1 MFNRKVSIWVI
12 PLVVI
17 LSISMTV
24 IGMAWGLQKVTHN
37 AEGALQ
43 FLYTLGR
50 IHSGYVGEYTDKKLF
65 EGAMHGLVES
75 LDDPYSE
82 YLNEEGFARLNEMT
96 DGTFGGIGVVLG
108 QRNKEFVVVSPME
121 GSPGAKAGIEA
132 GDKILKVNDVDTK
145 GRSLEDVV
153 STIRGKKG
161 TNVKLLLEHKNG
173 EQFTADIVRDDIKIK
188 SVAGKMLPDSKIGY
202 IRISMFNEN
211 TGEEFKK
218 AYEKLEQEGMQATL
232 LDLRHNPGG
241 LLGECVKVANY
252 IVPKGPVVSITDK
265 KGKTQVYKSK
275 LEKVKYPLAVLI
287 DHGSASASEIVSG
300 AVQDTKAGKLFGVKT
315 YGKGCVQSV
324 FHITADT
331 GLKLTTAMYYT
342 PSGRSIHKVGVE
354 PDVEIELPEKAV
366 TDEQL
371 KKADRQRASYYN
383 YYATGTWGDVNNYD
397 LCVDTGTLGIE
408 GCVEL
413 ICKCVEIKKKM
424 IEDKEK
430 EW

>member
-324 FHITADT
+324 FHITSDT

-354 PDVEIELPEKAV
+354 PDVEIELPEKSA
-366 TDEQL
+366 TDVQL
-371 KKADRQRASYYN
+371 KKAEEY
-383 YYATGTWGDVNNYD
+383 
-397 LCVDTGTLGIE
+397 LKE
-408 GCVEL
+408 EL
-413 ICKCVEIKKKM
+413 EKKGS
-424 IEDKEK
+424 
-430 EW
+430 

>member
-1 MFNRKVSIWVI
+1 MLNKRVSIWVI
-12 PLVVI
+12 PLAVI
-17 LSISMTV
+17 LAISLTLV
-24 IGMAWGLQKVTHN
+24 GVAWGLQKLTHN
-37 AEGALQ
+37 AGGAVQ
-43 FLYTLGR
+43 FLFTLGK
-50 IHSGYVGEYTDKKLF
+50 IHSSYVGDYTDKKLF

-82 YLNEEGFARLNEMT
+82 YLDEKGFANLNEMT

-132 GDKILKVNDVDTK
+132 GDKILKVDDKDTK

-161 TNVKLLLEHKNG
+161 TSVKLLLEHKNG
-173 EQFTADIVRDDIKIK
+173 EQFTANIVRDDIKVQ

-241 LLGECVKVANY
+241 LLNECVKVANY

-324 FHITADT
+324 FHITPDT

-354 PDVEIELPEKAV
+354 PDVEIELPEKATSDV
-366 TDEQL
+366 QL
-371 KKADRQRASYYN
+371 KKAEEYLR
-383 YYATGTWGDVNNYD
+383 
-397 LCVDTGTLGIE
+397 E
-408 GCVEL
+408 EL
-413 ICKCVEIKKKM
+413 RKK
-424 IEDKEK
+424 E
-430 EW
+430 

>member
-1 MFNRKVSIWVI
+1 MCVLNLFKKKISINVWLI
-12 PLVVI
+12 PI
-17 LSISMTV
+17 LV
-24 IGMAWGLQKVTHN
+24 IGIMTLTLISVFWGMHKLTHN
-37 AEGALQ
+37 AGGTLQ
-43 FLYTLGR
+43 FLYTLGKIR
-50 IHSGYVGEYTDKKLF
+50 SSYVGEYTDKKLF

-82 YLNEEGFARLNEMT
+82 YMDEKGFARLNEMT

-145 GRSLEDVV
+145 GRTLEDVV

-161 TNVKLLLEHKNG
+161 TSVKLLLEHKNG
-173 EQFTADIVRDDIKIK
+173 QQFTADIVRDDIKVK
-188 SVAGKMLPDSKIGY
+188 SVAGRMLPDSKIGY
-202 IRISMFNEN
+202 IRIAMFNEN

-241 LLGECVKVANY
+241 LLTECVKVSNY

-265 KGKTQVYKSK
+265 KGNTKVYESK

-287 DHGSASASEIVSG
+287 DHGSASASEIVSA

-324 FHITADT
+324 FHITTKT
-331 GLKLTTAMYYT
+331 GLKLITAMYYT
-342 PSGRSIHKVGVE
+342 PSGRSIHKVGVT
-354 PDVEIELPEKAV
+354 PDVEIELPEKATV
-366 TDEQL
+366 DVQLNKAEEYLRDEL
-371 KKADRQRASYYN
+371 MKR
-383 YYATGTWGDVNNYD
+383 
-397 LCVDTGTLGIE
+397 
-408 GCVEL
+408 
-413 ICKCVEIKKKM
+413 
-424 IEDKEK
+424 
-430 EW
+430 

>member
-161 TNVKLLLEHKNG
+161 TNVKLLLEHKTG

-342 PSGRSIHKVGVE
+342 PSGRSIHKVGVT
-354 PDVEIELPEKAV
+354 PDVEIELPEQAV
-366 TDEQL
+366 IDVQL
-371 KKADRQRASYYN
+371 KKAEEY
-383 YYATGTWGDVNNYD
+383 
-397 LCVDTGTLGIE
+397 LKE
-408 GCVEL
+408 EL
-413 ICKCVEIKKKM
+413 EKKGN
-424 IEDKEK
+424 
-430 EW
+430 

>member
-1 MFNRKVSIWVI
+1 MFNKKVSIWLI
-12 PLVVI
+12 PVTAFV
-17 LSISMTV
+17 TV
-24 IGMAWGLQKVTHN
+24 IFTLGCMLWGMQKITHN
-37 AEGALQ
+37 LGGTLQ

-50 IHSGYVGEYTDKKLF
+50 IHSNYVGEYTDKKLF
-65 EGAMHGLVES
+65 EGAMHGMVES

-82 YLNEEGFARLNEMT
+82 YLDEKGFTRLNEMT

-132 GDKILKVNDVDTK
+132 GDKIRKVNDVDTK
-145 GRSLEDVV
+145 GRTLEDVV

-173 EQFTADIVRDDIKIK
+173 EQFTADIVRDDIKIQ
-188 SVAGKMLPDSKIGY
+188 SVAGKMLADSKIGY
-202 IRISMFNEN
+202 IRIAMFNEN

-241 LLGECVKVANY
+241 LLNECVKVANF

-265 KGKTQVYKSK
+265 KGKTKVYESK

-300 AVQDTKAGKLFGVKT
+300 AVQDTKAGRLFGVKT

-324 FHITADT
+324 FPVTMDT

-342 PSGRSIHKVGVE
+342 PSGRSIHKVGVT
-354 PDVEIELPEKAV
+354 PDVEIELPEKATSDV
-366 TDEQL
+366 QL
-371 KKADRQRASYYN
+371 KKAEEYLR
-383 YYATGTWGDVNNYD
+383 
-397 LCVDTGTLGIE
+397 E
-408 GCVEL
+408 EL
-413 ICKCVEIKKKM
+413 AK
-424 IEDKEK
+424 KEK
-430 EW
+430 

>member
-1 MFNRKVSIWVI
+1 MLNLFKKKISINIWLI
-12 PLVVI
+12 PI
-17 LSISMTV
+17 LV
-24 IGMAWGLQKVTHN
+24 IGIMTLTLISVFWGMHKLTHN
-37 AEGALQ
+37 AGGTLQ
-43 FLYTLGR
+43 FLYTLGKIR
-50 IHSGYVGEYTDKKLF
+50 SSYVGEYTDKKLF
-65 EGAMHGLVES
+65 EGAMHGLVEG

-82 YLNEEGFARLNEMT
+82 YLDEKGFSRLNEMT

-145 GRSLEDVV
+145 GRTLEDVV

-161 TNVKLLLEHKNG
+161 TSVKLLLEHKNG
-173 EQFTADIVRDDIKIK
+173 QQFTADIVRDDIKVK
-188 SVAGKMLPDSKIGY
+188 SVAGRMLPDSKIGY
-202 IRISMFNEN
+202 IRIAMFNEN

-241 LLGECVKVANY
+241 LLTECVKVSNY

-265 KGKTQVYKSK
+265 KGNTKVYESK

-287 DHGSASASEIVSG
+287 DHGSASASEIVSA

-324 FHITADT
+324 FHITTKT

-342 PSGRSIHKVGVE
+342 PSGRSIHKVGVT
-354 PDVEIELPEKAV
+354 PDVEIELPEKATV
-366 TDEQL
+366 DVQLNKAEEYLRDEL
-371 KKADRQRASYYN
+371 KK
-383 YYATGTWGDVNNYD
+383 
-397 LCVDTGTLGIE
+397 
-408 GCVEL
+408 
-413 ICKCVEIKKKM
+413 
-424 IEDKEK
+424 EK
-430 EW
+430 

>member
-1 MFNRKVSIWVI
+1 MFNLFKKKVSINVWLI
-12 PLVVI
+12 PI
-17 LSISMTV
+17 LV
-24 IGMAWGLQKVTHN
+24 IGIMTLTLISVFWGMHKLTHN
-37 AEGALQ
+37 AGGTLQ
-43 FLYTLGR
+43 FLYTLGKIR
-50 IHSGYVGEYTDKKLF
+50 SSYVGEYTDKKLF

-82 YLNEEGFARLNEMT
+82 YMDEKGFARLNEMT

-145 GRSLEDVV
+145 GRTLEDVV

-161 TNVKLLLEHKNG
+161 TSVKLLLEHKNG
-173 EQFTADIVRDDIKIK
+173 QQFTADIVRDDIKVK
-188 SVAGKMLPDSKIGY
+188 SVAGRMLPDSKIGY
-202 IRISMFNEN
+202 IRIAMFNEN

-241 LLGECVKVANY
+241 LLTECVKVSNY

-265 KGKTQVYKSK
+265 KGNTKVYESK

-287 DHGSASASEIVSG
+287 DHGSASASEIVSA

-324 FHITADT
+324 FHITTKT

-342 PSGRSIHKVGVE
+342 PSGRSIHKVGVT
-354 PDVEIELPEKAV
+354 PDVEIELPEKATV
-366 TDEQL
+366 DVQLNKAEEYLRDEL
-371 KKADRQRASYYN
+371 MKR
-383 YYATGTWGDVNNYD
+383 
-397 LCVDTGTLGIE
+397 
-408 GCVEL
+408 
-413 ICKCVEIKKKM
+413 
-424 IEDKEK
+424 
-430 EW
+430 

>member
-1 MFNRKVSIWVI
+1 MFNWLKKKVSINVWLI
-12 PLVVI
+12 PVFVVMI
-17 LSISMTV
+17 MAITL
-24 IGMAWGLQKVTHN
+24 IGVFWGMHRLTHN
-37 AEGALQ
+37 AGGTLQ
-43 FLYTLGR
+43 FLYTLGKIR
-50 IHSGYVGEYTDKKLF
+50 SSYVGEYTDKKLF
-65 EGAMHGLVES
+65 EGAMHGMVES

-82 YLNEEGFARLNEMT
+82 YLDEKGFAHLNEMT

-145 GRSLEDVV
+145 GRTLEDVV

-161 TNVKLLLEHKNG
+161 TSVKLLLEHKNG
-173 EQFTADIVRDDIKIK
+173 QQFTADIVRDDIKVQ

-202 IRISMFNEN
+202 IRIAMFNEN

-241 LLGECVKVANY
+241 LLTECVKVANF

-265 KGKTQVYKSK
+265 KGKTKVYESK
-275 LEKVKYPLAVLI
+275 LEKVKYPLAILI

-324 FHITADT
+324 FPVTMNT

-342 PSGRSIHKVGVE
+342 PSGRSIHKVGVT
-354 PDVEIELPEKAV
+354 PDVEIELPEKATSDV
-366 TDEQL
+366 QL
-371 KKADRQRASYYN
+371 KKAEEYLRD
-383 YYATGTWGDVNNYD
+383 
-397 LCVDTGTLGIE
+397 
-408 GCVEL
+408 EL
-413 ICKCVEIKKKM
+413 KK
-424 IEDKEK
+424 DK
-430 EW
+430 

>member
-1 MFNRKVSIWVI
+1 MFNKKVSIWVI

-17 LSISMTV
+17 LTVSMTL

-108 QRNKEFVVVSPME
+108 QRNKEFVVISPME

-132 GDKILKVNDVDTK
+132 GDKILKVNHADTK

-252 IVPKGPVVSITDK
+252 IVPNGPVVSITDK

-371 KKADRQRASYYN
+371 KKAEEY
-383 YYATGTWGDVNNYD
+383 
-397 LCVDTGTLGIE
+397 LKE
-408 GCVEL
+408 EL
-413 ICKCVEIKKKM
+413 EKKGN
-424 IEDKEK
+424 
-430 EW
+430 

>member
-1 MFNRKVSIWVI
+1 VLNLFKKKVSINVWLI
-12 PLVVI
+12 PI
-17 LSISMTV
+17 LV
-24 IGMAWGLQKVTHN
+24 IGIMTLTLISVFWGMHKLTHN
-37 AEGALQ
+37 AGGTLQ
-43 FLYTLGR
+43 FLYTLGKIR
-50 IHSGYVGEYTDKKLF
+50 SSYVGEYTDKKLF

-82 YLNEEGFARLNEMT
+82 YLDETGFSRLNEMT

-145 GRSLEDVV
+145 GRTLEDVV

-161 TNVKLLLEHKNG
+161 TSVKLLLEHKNG
-173 EQFTADIVRDDIKIK
+173 QQFTADIVRDDIKVK
-188 SVAGKMLPDSKIGY
+188 SVAGRMLPDSKIGY
-202 IRISMFNEN
+202 IRIAMFNEN

-241 LLGECVKVANY
+241 LLTECVKVSNY

-265 KGKTQVYKSK
+265 KGNTKVYESK

-287 DHGSASASEIVSG
+287 DHGSASASEIVSA

-324 FHITADT
+324 FHITTKT

-342 PSGRSIHKVGVE
+342 PSGRSIHKVGVT
-354 PDVEIELPEKAV
+354 PDVEIELPEKATV
-366 TDEQL
+366 DVQLNKAEEYLRDEL
-371 KKADRQRASYYN
+371 KK
-383 YYATGTWGDVNNYD
+383 
-397 LCVDTGTLGIE
+397 
-408 GCVEL
+408 
-413 ICKCVEIKKKM
+413 
-424 IEDKEK
+424 EK
-430 EW
+430 

>member
-1 MFNRKVSIWVI
+1 MFNKKVSIWVI

-17 LSISMTV
+17 LTVSMTV

-108 QRNKEFVVVSPME
+108 QRNKEFVVISPME

-252 IVPKGPVVSITDK
+252 IVPNGPVVSITDK

-371 KKADRQRASYYN
+371 KKAEEY
-383 YYATGTWGDVNNYD
+383 
-397 LCVDTGTLGIE
+397 LKE
-408 GCVEL
+408 EL
-413 ICKCVEIKKKM
+413 EKKGN
-424 IEDKEK
+424 
-430 EW
+430 

>member
-1 MFNRKVSIWVI
+1 MCVLNLFKKKISINVWLL
-12 PLVVI
+12 PI
-17 LSISMTV
+17 LV
-24 IGMAWGLQKVTHN
+24 IGIVALTLISVFWGMHKLTHN
-37 AEGALQ
+37 AGGTLQ
-43 FLYTLGR
+43 FLYTLGKIR
-50 IHSGYVGEYTDKKLF
+50 SSYVGEYTDKKLF
-65 EGAMHGLVES
+65 EGAMHGLVEG

-82 YLNEEGFARLNEMT
+82 YLDEKGFSRLNEMT

-145 GRSLEDVV
+145 GRTLEDVV

-161 TNVKLLLEHKNG
+161 TSVKLLLEHKNG
-173 EQFTADIVRDDIKIK
+173 QQFTADIVRDDIKVK
-188 SVAGKMLPDSKIGY
+188 SVAGRMLPDSKIGY
-202 IRISMFNEN
+202 IRIAMFNEN

-241 LLGECVKVANY
+241 LLTECVKVSNY

-265 KGKTQVYKSK
+265 KGNTKVYESK

-287 DHGSASASEIVSG
+287 DHGSASASEIVSA

-324 FHITADT
+324 FHITTKT

-342 PSGRSIHKVGVE
+342 PSGRSIHKVGVT
-354 PDVEIELPEKAV
+354 PDVEIELPEKATV
-366 TDEQL
+366 DVQLNKAEEYLRDEL
-371 KKADRQRASYYN
+371 KK
-383 YYATGTWGDVNNYD
+383 
-397 LCVDTGTLGIE
+397 
-408 GCVEL
+408 
-413 ICKCVEIKKKM
+413 
-424 IEDKEK
+424 EK
-430 EW
+430 

>member
-1 MFNRKVSIWVI
+1 MCVLNLFKKKISINVWLL
-12 PLVVI
+12 PI
-17 LSISMTV
+17 LV
-24 IGMAWGLQKVTHN
+24 IGIMALTLISVFWGMHKLTHN
-37 AEGALQ
+37 AGGTLQ
-43 FLYTLGR
+43 FLYTLGKIR
-50 IHSGYVGEYTDKKLF
+50 SSYVGEYTDKKLF
-65 EGAMHGLVES
+65 EGAMHGLVEG

-82 YLNEEGFARLNEMT
+82 YLDEKGFSRLNEMT

-145 GRSLEDVV
+145 GRTLEDVV

-161 TNVKLLLEHKNG
+161 TSVKLLLEHKNG
-173 EQFTADIVRDDIKIK
+173 QQFTADIVRDDIKVK
-188 SVAGKMLPDSKIGY
+188 SVAGRMLPDSKIGY
-202 IRISMFNEN
+202 IRIAMFNEN

-241 LLGECVKVANY
+241 LLTECVKVSNY

-265 KGKTQVYKSK
+265 KGNTKVYESK

-287 DHGSASASEIVSG
+287 DHGSASASEIVSA

-324 FHITADT
+324 FHITTKT

-342 PSGRSIHKVGVE
+342 PSGRSIHKVGVT
-354 PDVEIELPEKAV
+354 PDVEIELPEKATV
-366 TDEQL
+366 DVQLNKAEEYLRDEL
-371 KKADRQRASYYN
+371 KKR
-383 YYATGTWGDVNNYD
+383 
-397 LCVDTGTLGIE
+397 
-408 GCVEL
+408 
-413 ICKCVEIKKKM
+413 
-424 IEDKEK
+424 
-430 EW
+430 

>member
-1 MFNRKVSIWVI
+1 MLNLFKKKISINVWLL
-12 PLVVI
+12 PI
-17 LSISMTV
+17 LV
-24 IGMAWGLQKVTHN
+24 IGIVTLTLISVFWGMHKLTHN
-37 AEGALQ
+37 AGGTLQ
-43 FLYTLGR
+43 FLYTLGKIR
-50 IHSGYVGEYTDKKLF
+50 SSYVGEYTDKKLF

-82 YLNEEGFARLNEMT
+82 YMDEKGFARLNEMT

-145 GRSLEDVV
+145 GRTLEDVV

-161 TNVKLLLEHKNG
+161 TSVKLLLEHKNG
-173 EQFTADIVRDDIKIK
+173 QQFTADIVRDDIKVK
-188 SVAGKMLPDSKIGY
+188 SVAGRMLPDSKIGY
-202 IRISMFNEN
+202 IRIAMFNEN

-241 LLGECVKVANY
+241 LLTECVKVSNY

-265 KGKTQVYKSK
+265 KGDTKVYESK

-287 DHGSASASEIVSG
+287 DHGSASASEIVSA

-324 FHITADT
+324 FHITTKT

-342 PSGRSIHKVGVE
+342 PSGRSIHKVGVT
-354 PDVEIELPEKAV
+354 PDVEIELPEKATV
-366 TDEQL
+366 DVQLNKAEEYLRDEL
-371 KKADRQRASYYN
+371 KK
-383 YYATGTWGDVNNYD
+383 G
-397 LCVDTGTLGIE
+397 
-408 GCVEL
+408 
-413 ICKCVEIKKKM
+413 K
-424 IEDKEK
+424 
-430 EW
+430 

>member
-1 MFNRKVSIWVI
+1 MLNLFKKKISINVWLL
-12 PLVVI
+12 PI
-17 LSISMTV
+17 LV
-24 IGMAWGLQKVTHN
+24 IGIVALTLISVFWGMHKLTHN
-37 AEGALQ
+37 AGGTLQ
-43 FLYTLGR
+43 FLYTLGKIR
-50 IHSGYVGEYTDKKLF
+50 SSYVGEYTDKKLF

-82 YLNEEGFARLNEMT
+82 YMDEKGFARLNEMT

-145 GRSLEDVV
+145 GRTLEDVV

-161 TNVKLLLEHKNG
+161 TSVKLLLEHKNG
-173 EQFTADIVRDDIKIK
+173 QQFTADIVRDDIKVK
-188 SVAGKMLPDSKIGY
+188 SVAGRMLPDSKIGY
-202 IRISMFNEN
+202 IRIAMFNEN

-241 LLGECVKVANY
+241 LLTECVKVSNY

-265 KGKTQVYKSK
+265 KGNTKVYESK

-287 DHGSASASEIVSG
+287 DHGSASASEIVSA

-324 FHITADT
+324 FHITTKT

-342 PSGRSIHKVGVE
+342 PSGRSIHKVGVT
-354 PDVEIELPEKAV
+354 PDVEIELPEKATV
-366 TDEQL
+366 DVQLNKAEEYLRDEL
-371 KKADRQRASYYN
+371 KKR
-383 YYATGTWGDVNNYD
+383 
-397 LCVDTGTLGIE
+397 
-408 GCVEL
+408 
-413 ICKCVEIKKKM
+413 
-424 IEDKEK
+424 
-430 EW
+430 

>member
-1 MFNRKVSIWVI
+1 MCVLNLFKKKISINVWLI
-12 PLVVI
+12 PI
-17 LSISMTV
+17 LV
-24 IGMAWGLQKVTHN
+24 IGIMTLTLISVFWGMHKLTHN
-37 AEGALQ
+37 AGGTLQ
-43 FLYTLGR
+43 FLYTLGKIR
-50 IHSGYVGEYTDKKLF
+50 SSYVGEYTDKKLF
-65 EGAMHGLVES
+65 EGAMHGLVEG

-82 YLNEEGFARLNEMT
+82 YLDEKGFSRLNEMT

-145 GRSLEDVV
+145 GRTLEDVV

-161 TNVKLLLEHKNG
+161 TSVKLLLEHKNG
-173 EQFTADIVRDDIKIK
+173 QQFTADIVRDDIKVK
-188 SVAGKMLPDSKIGY
+188 SVAGRMLPDSKIGY
-202 IRISMFNEN
+202 IRIAMFNEN

-241 LLGECVKVANY
+241 LLTECVKVSNY

-265 KGKTQVYKSK
+265 KGNTKVYESK

-287 DHGSASASEIVSG
+287 DHGSASASEIVSA

-324 FHITADT
+324 FHVTTKT

-342 PSGRSIHKVGVE
+342 PSGRSIHKVGVT
-354 PDVEIELPEKAV
+354 PNVEIELPEKATV
-366 TDEQL
+366 DVQLNKAEEYLRDEL
-371 KKADRQRASYYN
+371 MKR
-383 YYATGTWGDVNNYD
+383 
-397 LCVDTGTLGIE
+397 
-408 GCVEL
+408 
-413 ICKCVEIKKKM
+413 
-424 IEDKEK
+424 
-430 EW
+430 

>member
-1 MFNRKVSIWVI
+1 MLNLFKKKISINVWLL
-12 PLVVI
+12 PI
-17 LSISMTV
+17 LV
-24 IGMAWGLQKVTHN
+24 IGIVTLTLISVFWGMHKLTHN
-37 AEGALQ
+37 AGGTLQ
-43 FLYTLGR
+43 FLYTLGKIR
-50 IHSGYVGEYTDKKLF
+50 SSYVGEYTDKKLF

-82 YLNEEGFARLNEMT
+82 YMDEKGFARLNEMT

-145 GRSLEDVV
+145 GRTLEDVV

-161 TNVKLLLEHKNG
+161 TSVKLLLEHKNG
-173 EQFTADIVRDDIKIK
+173 QQFTADIVRDDIKVQ
-188 SVAGKMLPDSKIGY
+188 SVAGRMLPDSKIGY
-202 IRISMFNEN
+202 IRIAMFNEN

-241 LLGECVKVANY
+241 LLTECVKVSNY

-265 KGKTQVYKSK
+265 KGNTKVYESK

-287 DHGSASASEIVSG
+287 DHGSASASEIVSA

-324 FHITADT
+324 FHITTKT

-342 PSGRSIHKVGVE
+342 PSGRSIHKVGVT
-354 PDVEIELPEKAV
+354 PDVEIELPEKATV
-366 TDEQL
+366 DVQLNKAEEYLRDEL
-371 KKADRQRASYYN
+371 KKR
-383 YYATGTWGDVNNYD
+383 
-397 LCVDTGTLGIE
+397 
-408 GCVEL
+408 
-413 ICKCVEIKKKM
+413 
-424 IEDKEK
+424 
-430 EW
+430 

>member
-1 MFNRKVSIWVI
+1 MFNLFKKKISINVWLI
-12 PLVVI
+12 PI
-17 LSISMTV
+17 LV
-24 IGMAWGLQKVTHN
+24 IGIVTLTLISVFWGMHKLTHN
-37 AEGALQ
+37 AGGTLQ
-43 FLYTLGR
+43 FLYTLGKIR
-50 IHSGYVGEYTDKKLF
+50 SSYVGEYTDKKLF
-65 EGAMHGLVES
+65 EGAMHGLVEG

-82 YLNEEGFARLNEMT
+82 YLDEKGFSRLNEMT

-145 GRSLEDVV
+145 GRTLEDVV

-161 TNVKLLLEHKNG
+161 TSVKLLLEHKNG
-173 EQFTADIVRDDIKIK
+173 QQFTADIVRDDIKVQ
-188 SVAGKMLPDSKIGY
+188 SVAGRMLPDSKIGY
-202 IRISMFNEN
+202 IRIAMFNEN

-241 LLGECVKVANY
+241 LLTECVKVSNY

-265 KGKTQVYKSK
+265 KGDTKVYESK

-287 DHGSASASEIVSG
+287 DHGSASASEIVSA

-324 FHITADT
+324 FHITTKT

-342 PSGRSIHKVGVE
+342 PSGRSIHKVGVT
-354 PDVEIELPEKAV
+354 PDVEIELPEKATV
-366 TDEQL
+366 DVQLNKAEEYLRDEL
-371 KKADRQRASYYN
+371 KK
-383 YYATGTWGDVNNYD
+383 
-397 LCVDTGTLGIE
+397 
-408 GCVEL
+408 
-413 ICKCVEIKKKM
+413 
-424 IEDKEK
+424 EK
-430 EW
+430 

>member
-82 YLNEEGFARLNEMT
+82 YLNEEGSARLNEMT

-354 PDVEIELPEKAV
+354 PDVEIELPEKAANDV
-366 TDEQL
+366 QL
-371 KKADRQRASYYN
+371 KKAEEY
-383 YYATGTWGDVNNYD
+383 
-397 LCVDTGTLGIE
+397 LKE
-408 GCVEL
+408 EL
-413 ICKCVEIKKKM
+413 EKKRS
-424 IEDKEK
+424 
-430 EW
+430 

>member
-1 MFNRKVSIWVI
+1 MLNLFKKKVSINVWLI
-12 PLVVI
+12 PI
-17 LSISMTV
+17 LV
-24 IGMAWGLQKVTHN
+24 IGIMTLTLISVFWGMHKLTHN
-37 AEGALQ
+37 AGGTLQ
-43 FLYTLGR
+43 FLYTLGKIR
-50 IHSGYVGEYTDKKLF
+50 SSYVGEYTDKKLF
-65 EGAMHGLVES
+65 EGAMHGLVEG

-82 YLNEEGFARLNEMT
+82 YLDEKGFSRLNEMT

-145 GRSLEDVV
+145 GRTLEDVV

-161 TNVKLLLEHKNG
+161 TSVKLLLEHKNG
-173 EQFTADIVRDDIKIK
+173 QQFTADIVRDDIKVQ
-188 SVAGKMLPDSKIGY
+188 SVAGRMLPDSKIGY
-202 IRISMFNEN
+202 IRIAMFNEN

-241 LLGECVKVANY
+241 LLTECVKVSNY

-265 KGKTQVYKSK
+265 KGNTKVYESK

-287 DHGSASASEIVSG
+287 DHGSASASEIVSA

-324 FHITADT
+324 FHITTKT

-342 PSGRSIHKVGVE
+342 PSGRSIHKVGVT
-354 PDVEIELPEKAV
+354 PDVEIELPEKATV
-366 TDEQL
+366 DVQLNKAEEYLRDEL
-371 KKADRQRASYYN
+371 KK
-383 YYATGTWGDVNNYD
+383 
-397 LCVDTGTLGIE
+397 
-408 GCVEL
+408 
-413 ICKCVEIKKKM
+413 
-424 IEDKEK
+424 EK
-430 EW
+430 

>member
-1 MFNRKVSIWVI
+1 MLNLFKKKVSINVWLI
-12 PLVVI
+12 PVLVLGI
-17 LSISMTV
+17 MTLTLISV
-24 IGMAWGLQKVTHN
+24 FWGMHKLTHN
-37 AEGALQ
+37 AGGTLQ
-43 FLYTLGR
+43 FLYTLGKIR
-50 IHSGYVGEYTDKKLF
+50 SSYVGEYTDKKLF

-82 YLNEEGFARLNEMT
+82 YLDEKGFSHLNEVT

-145 GRSLEDVV
+145 GRTLEDVV

-161 TNVKLLLEHKNG
+161 TSVKLLLEHKNG
-173 EQFTADIVRDDIKIK
+173 QQFTADIVRDDIKVQ
-188 SVAGKMLPDSKIGY
+188 SVAGRMLPDSKIGY
-202 IRISMFNEN
+202 IRIAMFNEN

-241 LLGECVKVANY
+241 LLTECVKVSNY

-265 KGKTQVYKSK
+265 KGNTKVYESK

-287 DHGSASASEIVSG
+287 DHGSASASEIVSA

-324 FHITADT
+324 FHITTKT

-342 PSGRSIHKVGVE
+342 PSGRSIHKVGVT
-354 PDVEIELPEKAV
+354 PDVEIELPEKATV
-366 TDEQL
+366 DVQLNKAEEYLRDEL
-371 KKADRQRASYYN
+371 KK
-383 YYATGTWGDVNNYD
+383 G
-397 LCVDTGTLGIE
+397 
-408 GCVEL
+408 
-413 ICKCVEIKKKM
+413 K
-424 IEDKEK
+424 
-430 EW
+430 

>member
-1 MFNRKVSIWVI
+1 MFNKKVGIWVI
-12 PLVVI
+12 PVMFI
-17 LSISMTV
+17 ISMTV
-24 IGMAWGLQKVTHN
+24 TLIGVFWGVHKLTRNVGGTV
-37 AEGALQ
+37 Q

-50 IHSGYVGEYTDKKLF
+50 IHSNYVGDYTDKKLF
-65 EGAMHGLVES
+65 EGAMHGMVES

-82 YLNEEGFARLNEMT
+82 YLDEKGFARLNEMT

-132 GDKILKVNDVDTK
+132 GDKILKVDDVDTK
-145 GRSLEDVV
+145 GRTLEDVV

-161 TNVKLLLEHKNG
+161 TSVKLLLEHKNG
-173 EQFTADIVRDDIKIK
+173 QQFTVNIVRDDIKIQ
-188 SVAGKMLPDSKIGY
+188 SVAGKMLPDSRIGY
-202 IRISMFNEN
+202 IRIAMFNEN

-324 FHITADT
+324 FHITPET

-354 PDVEIELPEKAV
+354 PDVEIELPEKSV
-366 TDEQL
+366 TDVQL
-371 KKADRQRASYYN
+371 KKAEEYLREE
-383 YYATGTWGDVNNYD
+383 
-397 LCVDTGTLGIE
+397 LG
-408 GCVEL
+408 
-413 ICKCVEIKKKM
+413 KKK
-424 IEDKEK
+424 
-430 EW
+430 

>member
-1 MFNRKVSIWVI
+1 MLNLFKKKISINIWLL
-12 PLVVI
+12 PI
-17 LSISMTV
+17 LV
-24 IGMAWGLQKVTHN
+24 IGIVALTLISVFWGMHKLTHN
-37 AEGALQ
+37 AGGTLQ
-43 FLYTLGR
+43 FLYTLGKIR
-50 IHSGYVGEYTDKKLF
+50 SSYVGEYTDKKLF
-65 EGAMHGLVES
+65 EGAMHGLVEG

-82 YLNEEGFARLNEMT
+82 YLDEKGFSRLNEMT

-145 GRSLEDVV
+145 GRTLEDVV

-161 TNVKLLLEHKNG
+161 TSVKLLLEHKNG
-173 EQFTADIVRDDIKIK
+173 QQFTADIMRDDIKVK
-188 SVAGKMLPDSKIGY
+188 SVAGRMLPDSKIGY
-202 IRISMFNEN
+202 IRIAMFNEN

-241 LLGECVKVANY
+241 LLTECVKVSNY

-265 KGKTQVYKSK
+265 KGNTKVYESK

-287 DHGSASASEIVSG
+287 DHGSASASEIVSA

-324 FHITADT
+324 FHITTKT

-342 PSGRSIHKVGVE
+342 PSGRSIHKVGVT
-354 PDVEIELPEKAV
+354 PDVEIELPEKATV
-366 TDEQL
+366 DVQLNKAEEYLRDEL
-371 KKADRQRASYYN
+371 KKR
-383 YYATGTWGDVNNYD
+383 
-397 LCVDTGTLGIE
+397 
-408 GCVEL
+408 
-413 ICKCVEIKKKM
+413 
-424 IEDKEK
+424 
-430 EW
+430 

>member
-161 TNVKLLLEHKNG
+161 TNVKLLLEHKTG

-300 AVQDTKAGKLFGVKT
+300 AVQDTKAAKLFGVKT

-354 PDVEIELPEKAV
+354 PDVEIELPEKSA
-366 TDEQL
+366 TDVQL
-371 KKADRQRASYYN
+371 KKAEEY
-383 YYATGTWGDVNNYD
+383 
-397 LCVDTGTLGIE
+397 LKE
-408 GCVEL
+408 EL
-413 ICKCVEIKKKM
+413 EKKGS
-424 IEDKEK
+424 
-430 EW
+430 

>member
-1 MFNRKVSIWVI
+1 MLNLFKKKISINVWLL
-12 PLVVI
+12 PI
-17 LSISMTV
+17 LV
-24 IGMAWGLQKVTHN
+24 IGIVTLTLISVFWGMHKLTHN
-37 AEGALQ
+37 AGGTLQ
-43 FLYTLGR
+43 FLYTLGKIR
-50 IHSGYVGEYTDKKLF
+50 SSYVGEYTDKKLF

-82 YLNEEGFARLNEMT
+82 YMDEKGFARLNEMT

-145 GRSLEDVV
+145 GRTLEDVV

-161 TNVKLLLEHKNG
+161 TSVKLLLEHKNG
-173 EQFTADIVRDDIKIK
+173 QQFTADIVRDDIKVQ
-188 SVAGKMLPDSKIGY
+188 SVAGRMLPDSKIGY
-202 IRISMFNEN
+202 IRIAMFNEN

-241 LLGECVKVANY
+241 LLTECVKVSNY

-265 KGKTQVYKSK
+265 KGNTKVYESK

-287 DHGSASASEIVSG
+287 DHGSASASEIVSA

-324 FHITADT
+324 FHITTKT

-342 PSGRSIHKVGVE
+342 PSERSIHTVGVT
-354 PDVEIELPEKAV
+354 PDVEIELPEKATV
-366 TDEQL
+366 DVQLNKAEEYLRDEL
-371 KKADRQRASYYN
+371 KK
-383 YYATGTWGDVNNYD
+383 
-397 LCVDTGTLGIE
+397 
-408 GCVEL
+408 
-413 ICKCVEIKKKM
+413 
-424 IEDKEK
+424 EK
-430 EW
+430 

>member
-1 MFNRKVSIWVI
+1 MLNLFKKKISINVWLL
-12 PLVVI
+12 PI
-17 LSISMTV
+17 LV
-24 IGMAWGLQKVTHN
+24 IGIVTLTLISVFWGMHKLTHN
-37 AEGALQ
+37 AGGTLQ
-43 FLYTLGR
+43 FLYTLGKIR
-50 IHSGYVGEYTDKKLF
+50 SSYVGEYTDKKLF

-82 YLNEEGFARLNEMT
+82 YLDEKGFSRLNEMT

-145 GRSLEDVV
+145 GRTLEDVV

-161 TNVKLLLEHKNG
+161 TSVKLLLEHKNG
-173 EQFTADIVRDDIKIK
+173 QQFTADIVRDDIKVK
-188 SVAGKMLPDSKIGY
+188 SVAGRMLPDSKIGY
-202 IRISMFNEN
+202 IRIAMFNEN

-241 LLGECVKVANY
+241 LLTECVKVSNY

-265 KGKTQVYKSK
+265 KGNTKVYESK

-287 DHGSASASEIVSG
+287 DHGSASASEIVSA

-324 FHITADT
+324 FHITTKT

-342 PSGRSIHKVGVE
+342 PSGRSIHKVGVT
-354 PDVEIELPEKAV
+354 PDVEIELPEKATV
-366 TDEQL
+366 DVQLNKAEEYLRDEL
-371 KKADRQRASYYN
+371 KK
-383 YYATGTWGDVNNYD
+383 G
-397 LCVDTGTLGIE
+397 
-408 GCVEL
+408 
-413 ICKCVEIKKKM
+413 K
-424 IEDKEK
+424 
-430 EW
+430 

>member
-1 MFNRKVSIWVI
+1 MFSKKVSIWLI
-12 PLVVI
+12 PVTAFVTVVFTLGCLV
-17 LSISMTV
+17 
-24 IGMAWGLQKVTHN
+24 WGVQSLTHN
-37 AEGALQ
+37 AGGTVQ
-43 FLYTLGR
+43 FLYTLGK
-50 IHSGYVGEYTDKKLF
+50 IHSSYVGDYTEKKLF
-65 EGAMHGLVES
+65 QGAMHGLVES

-82 YLNEEGFARLNEMT
+82 YLNEEGFAHLNEIT

-145 GRSLEDVV
+145 GRTLEDVV
-153 STIRGKKG
+153 RTIRGKKG
-161 TNVKLLLEHKNG
+161 TSVKLLLEHKNG
-173 EQFTADIVRDDIKIK
+173 QQFTADIVRDDIKVK
-188 SVAGKMLPDSKIGY
+188 SVAGKMLPGSKIGY
-202 IRISMFNEN
+202 IRIAMFNEN

-241 LLGECVKVANY
+241 LLNECVKVANF

-265 KGKTQVYKSK
+265 KGETKVYESN

-287 DHGSASASEIVSG
+287 DNGSASASEIVSG

-324 FHITADT
+324 FPVTLDT

-342 PSGRSIHKVGVE
+342 PNGRSIHKVGVS
-354 PDVEIELPEKAV
+354 PDVEIELPEKATV
-366 TDEQL
+366 DVQL
-371 KKADRQRASYYN
+371 KKAEEYLKEEL
-383 YYATGTWGDVNNYD
+383 NN
-397 LCVDTGTLGIE
+397 
-408 GCVEL
+408 
-413 ICKCVEIKKKM
+413 KK
-424 IEDKEK
+424 
-430 EW
+430 

>member
-1 MFNRKVSIWVI
+1 MVKKKVSIWVI

-17 LSISMTV
+17 ATV
-24 IGMAWGLQKVTHN
+24 SLTLIGVAWGLEKVTHN
-37 AEGALQ
+37 AAGAIQ
-43 FLYTLGR
+43 FLFTLGR

-65 EGAMHGLVES
+65 EGAMHGMVES

-82 YLNEEGFARLNEMT
+82 YLDAEAFTHLNEMT

-132 GDKILKVNDVDTK
+132 GDKILKVNDTDTK
-145 GRSLEDVV
+145 GRTLEDVV
-153 STIRGKKG
+153 RTIRGKKG

-173 EQFTADIVRDDIKIK
+173 EQFTADIVRDDIKIQ
-188 SVAGKMLPDSKIGY
+188 SVAGKMLPESKIGY
-202 IRISMFNEN
+202 IRIAMFNEN

-241 LLGECVKVANY
+241 LLNECVKVSNY

-265 KGKTQVYKSK
+265 QGNTKVYESK

-287 DHGSASASEIVSG
+287 DNGSASASEIVSG

-315 YGKGCVQSV
+315 YGKGCVQSI
-324 FHITADT
+324 FHITPET

-342 PSGRSIHKVGVE
+342 PSGRSIHKVGVS
-354 PDVEIELPEKAV
+354 PDVEIELPEKPTSDV
-366 TDEQL
+366 QL
-371 KKADRQRASYYN
+371 KKAEEYLR
-383 YYATGTWGDVNNYD
+383 
-397 LCVDTGTLGIE
+397 E
-408 GCVEL
+408 EL
-413 ICKCVEIKKKM
+413 AKK
-424 IEDKEK
+424 E
-430 EW
+430 

>member
-1 MFNRKVSIWVI
+1 MLNLFKKKVSINIWLI
-12 PLVVI
+12 PI
-17 LSISMTV
+17 LV
-24 IGMAWGLQKVTHN
+24 IGIMTLTLISVFWGMHKLTHN
-37 AEGALQ
+37 AGGTLQ
-43 FLYTLGR
+43 FLYTLGKIR
-50 IHSGYVGEYTDKKLF
+50 SSYVGEYTDKKLF

-82 YLNEEGFARLNEMT
+82 YLDETGFSRLNEMT

-145 GRSLEDVV
+145 GRTLEDVV

-161 TNVKLLLEHKNG
+161 TSVKLLLEHKNG
-173 EQFTADIVRDDIKIK
+173 QQFTADIVRDDIKVK
-188 SVAGKMLPDSKIGY
+188 SVAGRMLPDSKIGY
-202 IRISMFNEN
+202 IRIAMFNEN

-241 LLGECVKVANY
+241 LLTECVKVSNY

-265 KGKTQVYKSK
+265 KGNTKVYESK

-287 DHGSASASEIVSG
+287 DHGSASASEIVSA

-324 FHITADT
+324 FHVTTKT

-342 PSGRSIHKVGVE
+342 PSGRSIHKVGVT
-354 PDVEIELPEKAV
+354 PDVEIELPEKATV
-366 TDEQL
+366 DVQLNKAEEYLRDEL
-371 KKADRQRASYYN
+371 KK
-383 YYATGTWGDVNNYD
+383 
-397 LCVDTGTLGIE
+397 
-408 GCVEL
+408 
-413 ICKCVEIKKKM
+413 
-424 IEDKEK
+424 EK
-430 EW
+430 

>member
-1 MFNRKVSIWVI
+1 MFNLFKKKVSINVWLI
-12 PLVVI
+12 PI
-17 LSISMTV
+17 LV
-24 IGMAWGLQKVTHN
+24 IGIMTLTLISVFWGMHKLTHN
-37 AEGALQ
+37 AGGTLQ
-43 FLYTLGR
+43 FLYTLGKIR
-50 IHSGYVGEYTDKKLF
+50 SSYVGEYTDKKLF

-82 YLNEEGFARLNEMT
+82 YLDEKGFSRLNEMT

-145 GRSLEDVV
+145 GRTLEDVV

-161 TNVKLLLEHKNG
+161 TSVKLLLEHKNG
-173 EQFTADIVRDDIKIK
+173 QQFTADIVRDDIKVK
-188 SVAGKMLPDSKIGY
+188 SVAGRMLPDSKIGY
-202 IRISMFNEN
+202 IRIAMFNEN

-241 LLGECVKVANY
+241 LLTECVKVSNY

-265 KGKTQVYKSK
+265 KGNTKVYESK

-287 DHGSASASEIVSG
+287 DHGSASASEIVSA

-324 FHITADT
+324 FHITTKT

-342 PSGRSIHKVGVE
+342 PSGRSIHKVGVT
-354 PDVEIELPEKAV
+354 PDVEIELPEKATV
-366 TDEQL
+366 DVQLNKAEEYLRDEL
-371 KKADRQRASYYN
+371 KK
-383 YYATGTWGDVNNYD
+383 
-397 LCVDTGTLGIE
+397 
-408 GCVEL
+408 
-413 ICKCVEIKKKM
+413 
-424 IEDKEK
+424 EK
-430 EW
+430 

>member
-1 MFNRKVSIWVI
+1 MLNLFKKKISINVWLL
-12 PLVVI
+12 PI
-17 LSISMTV
+17 LV
-24 IGMAWGLQKVTHN
+24 IGIVTLTLISVFWGMHKLTHN
-37 AEGALQ
+37 AGGTLQ
-43 FLYTLGR
+43 FLYTLGKIR
-50 IHSGYVGEYTDKKLF
+50 SSYVGEYTDKKLF
-65 EGAMHGLVES
+65 EGAMHGLVEG

-82 YLNEEGFARLNEMT
+82 YLDEKGFSRLNEMT

-145 GRSLEDVV
+145 GRTLEDVV

-161 TNVKLLLEHKNG
+161 TSVKLLLEHKNG
-173 EQFTADIVRDDIKIK
+173 QQFTADIVRDDIKVK
-188 SVAGKMLPDSKIGY
+188 SVAGRMLPDSKIGY
-202 IRISMFNEN
+202 IRIAMFNEN

-241 LLGECVKVANY
+241 LLTECVKVSNY

-265 KGKTQVYKSK
+265 KGNTKVYESK

-287 DHGSASASEIVSG
+287 DHGSASASEIVSA

-324 FHITADT
+324 FHITTKT

-342 PSGRSIHKVGVE
+342 PSGRSIHKVGVT
-354 PDVEIELPEKAV
+354 PDVEIELPEKATV
-366 TDEQL
+366 DVQLNKAEEYLRDEL
-371 KKADRQRASYYN
+371 MKR
-383 YYATGTWGDVNNYD
+383 
-397 LCVDTGTLGIE
+397 
-408 GCVEL
+408 
-413 ICKCVEIKKKM
+413 
-424 IEDKEK
+424 
-430 EW
+430 

>member
-252 IVPKGPVVSITDK
+252 IVDLRHNPGGLLGECVKVANYIVPKGPVVSITDK

-371 KKADRQRASYYN
+371 KKAEEY
-383 YYATGTWGDVNNYD
+383 
-397 LCVDTGTLGIE
+397 LKE
-408 GCVEL
+408 EL
-413 ICKCVEIKKKM
+413 EKKGS
-424 IEDKEK
+424 
-430 EW
+430 

>member
-1 MFNRKVSIWVI
+1 MCVLNLFKKKISINVWLL
-12 PLVVI
+12 PI
-17 LSISMTV
+17 LV
-24 IGMAWGLQKVTHN
+24 IGIVALTLISVFWGMHKLTHN
-37 AEGALQ
+37 AGGTLQ
-43 FLYTLGR
+43 FLYTLGKIR
-50 IHSGYVGEYTDKKLF
+50 SSYVGEYTDKKSYVGEYTDKKLF
-65 EGAMHGLVES
+65 EGAMHGLVEG

-82 YLNEEGFARLNEMT
+82 YLDEKGFSRLNEMT

-145 GRSLEDVV
+145 GRTLEDVV

-161 TNVKLLLEHKNG
+161 TSVKLLLEHKNG
-173 EQFTADIVRDDIKIK
+173 QQFTADIVRDDIKVK
-188 SVAGKMLPDSKIGY
+188 SVAGRMLPDSKIGY
-202 IRISMFNEN
+202 IRIAMFNEN

-241 LLGECVKVANY
+241 LLTECVKVSNY

-265 KGKTQVYKSK
+265 KGNTKVYESK

-287 DHGSASASEIVSG
+287 DHGSASASEIVSA

-324 FHITADT
+324 FHITTKT

-342 PSGRSIHKVGVE
+342 PSGRSIHKVGVT
-354 PDVEIELPEKAV
+354 PDVEIELPEKATV
-366 TDEQL
+366 DVQLNKAEEYLRDEL
-371 KKADRQRASYYN
+371 KK
-383 YYATGTWGDVNNYD
+383 
-397 LCVDTGTLGIE
+397 
-408 GCVEL
+408 
-413 ICKCVEIKKKM
+413 
-424 IEDKEK
+424 EK
-430 EW
+430 

>member
-1 MFNRKVSIWVI
+1 MFNLFKKKVSINVWLI
-12 PLVVI
+12 PI
-17 LSISMTV
+17 LV
-24 IGMAWGLQKVTHN
+24 IGIVTLTLISVFWGMHKLTHN
-37 AEGALQ
+37 AGGTLQ
-43 FLYTLGR
+43 FLYTLGKIR
-50 IHSGYVGEYTDKKLF
+50 SSYVGEYTDKKLF

-82 YLNEEGFARLNEMT
+82 YMDEKGFARLNEMT

-145 GRSLEDVV
+145 GRTLEDVV

-161 TNVKLLLEHKNG
+161 TSVKLLLEHKNG
-173 EQFTADIVRDDIKIK
+173 QQFTADIVRDDIKVQ
-188 SVAGKMLPDSKIGY
+188 SVAGRMLPDSKIGY
-202 IRISMFNEN
+202 IRIAMFNEN

-241 LLGECVKVANY
+241 LLTECVKVSNY

-265 KGKTQVYKSK
+265 KGNTKVYESK

-287 DHGSASASEIVSG
+287 DHGSASASEIVSA

-324 FHITADT
+324 FHITTKT

-342 PSGRSIHKVGVE
+342 PSGRSIHKVGVT
-354 PDVEIELPEKAV
+354 PDVEIELPEKATV
-366 TDEQL
+366 DVQLNKAEEYLRDEL
-371 KKADRQRASYYN
+371 KK
-383 YYATGTWGDVNNYD
+383 
-397 LCVDTGTLGIE
+397 
-408 GCVEL
+408 
-413 ICKCVEIKKKM
+413 
-424 IEDKEK
+424 EK
-430 EW
+430 

>member
-1 MFNRKVSIWVI
+1 MLNLFKKKVSINVWLI
-12 PLVVI
+12 PI
-17 LSISMTV
+17 LV
-24 IGMAWGLQKVTHN
+24 IGIMTLTLISVFWGMHKLTHN
-37 AEGALQ
+37 AGGTLQ
-43 FLYTLGR
+43 FLYTLGKIR
-50 IHSGYVGEYTDKKLF
+50 SSYVGEYTDKKLF

-82 YLNEEGFARLNEMT
+82 YLDEKGFSHLNEMT

-145 GRSLEDVV
+145 GRTLEDVV

-161 TNVKLLLEHKNG
+161 TSVKLLLEHKNG
-173 EQFTADIVRDDIKIK
+173 QQFTADIVRDDIKVQ
-188 SVAGKMLPDSKIGY
+188 SVAGRMLPDSKIGY
-202 IRISMFNEN
+202 IRIAMFNEN

-241 LLGECVKVANY
+241 LLTECVKVSNY

-265 KGKTQVYKSK
+265 KGNTKVYESK

-287 DHGSASASEIVSG
+287 DHGSASASEIVSA

-324 FHITADT
+324 FHITTKT

-342 PSGRSIHKVGVE
+342 PSGRSIHKVGVT
-354 PDVEIELPEKAV
+354 PDVEIELPEKATV
-366 TDEQL
+366 DVQLNKAEEYLRDEL
-371 KKADRQRASYYN
+371 KKR
-383 YYATGTWGDVNNYD
+383 
-397 LCVDTGTLGIE
+397 
-408 GCVEL
+408 
-413 ICKCVEIKKKM
+413 
-424 IEDKEK
+424 
-430 EW
+430 